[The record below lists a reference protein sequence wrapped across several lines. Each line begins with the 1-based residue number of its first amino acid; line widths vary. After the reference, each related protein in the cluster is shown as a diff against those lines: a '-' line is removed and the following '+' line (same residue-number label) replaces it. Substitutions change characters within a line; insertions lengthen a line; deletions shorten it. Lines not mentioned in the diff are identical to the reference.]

1 MYQGKNIKG
10 VIDIGTNSCRLF
22 IAELEN
28 TSEGKKIKRE
38 LVKDVEIVK
47 LGEGVNKTHNLN
59 PNAIKRTLDCLKK
72 YKEKA
77 SSYGVENIRAFATS
91 AVRDAENREVFL
103 QEVSK
108 LGIKIECISGKT
120 EATLNFLG
128 NSLVFKDKILV
139 VDIGGGSTEFTLGKD
154 KTIDFIQSINIGA
167 VRATEKF
174 FSDNDY
180 SEEKIEK
187 CKAWIRKNLEILKT
201 IKDRDFKLIG
211 VAGTATT
218 QISVRDKMEI
228 YDSSKV
234 HMATLT
240 LDELKEN
247 LSLFL
252 SKNFE
257 ERKKIVGLEEKRAD
271 VIIAGTLILLTIL
284 EELNQEQIIISESDN
299 LSGAITREEETMS
312 ERLEWIMEAYESF
325 RKSSGRRLIAGNIFD
340 YFMQDFR
347 GEMADA
353 YDIATKEE
361 IREDIKTLADIIYQE
376 EDKHKRE
383 FLVEILVNLVKM
395 LGELEVKN

>member
-91 AVRDAENREVFL
+91 AVRDAENREIFL
-103 QEVSK
+103 QEVLK

-128 NSLVFKDKILV
+128 NSLVFKDRILV

-154 KTIDFIQSINIGA
+154 KSIDFIQSINIGA

-180 SEEKIEK
+180 SEEKLEK

-284 EELNQEQIIISESDN
+284 EELNQDKIIISESDN
-299 LSGAITREEETMS
+299 LSGCLLYTSPSPR
-312 ERLEWIMEAYESF
+312 
-325 RKSSGRRLIAGNIFD
+325 D
-340 YFMQDFR
+340 R
-347 GEMADA
+347 G
-353 YDIATKEE
+353 
-361 IREDIKTLADIIYQE
+361 
-376 EDKHKRE
+376 
-383 FLVEILVNLVKM
+383 
-395 LGELEVKN
+395 

>member
-187 CKAWIRKNLEILKT
+187 CRSWIRKNLEILKT

-284 EELNQEQIIISESDN
+284 EELNQDKIIISESDN

-376 EDKHKRE
+376 ENKHKRE

-395 LGELEVKN
+395 LG

>member
-128 NSLVFKDKILV
+128 NSLVFKDEILV

-340 YFMQDFR
+340 YFMQDIR

-395 LGELEVKN
+395 LG

>member
-10 VIDIGTNSCRLF
+10 IIDIGTNSCRLF

-103 QEVSK
+103 QEVLK

-128 NSLVFKDKILV
+128 NSLVFKDRILV

-154 KTIDFIQSINIGA
+154 KSIDFIQSINIGA

-174 FSDNDY
+174 FSDNGY
-180 SEEKIEK
+180 SEEKLEK
-187 CKAWIRKNLEILKT
+187 CKVWIRKNLEILKT

-240 LDELKEN
+240 LNELKEN

-257 ERKKIVGLEEKRAD
+257 ERKNIIGLEEKRAD

-284 EELNQEQIIISESDN
+284 EELNQDKIIISESDN

-325 RKSSGRRLIAGNIFD
+325 KKSSGRRLIAGNIFD

-395 LGELEVKN
+395 LG

>member
-128 NSLVFKDKILV
+128 NSLVFKDEILV

-201 IKDRDFKLIG
+201 IKDRDFKLTG

-395 LGELEVKN
+395 LG

>member
-59 PNAIKRTLDCLKK
+59 PEAIKRTLDCLKK

-128 NSLVFKDKILV
+128 NSLVFKERILV

-201 IKDRDFKLIG
+201 IKDRDFKLTG

-284 EELNQEQIIISESDN
+284 EELNQDKIIISESDN

-325 RKSSGRRLIAGNIFD
+325 RKSSGRRF
-340 YFMQDFR
+340 
-347 GEMADA
+347 
-353 YDIATKEE
+353 
-361 IREDIKTLADIIYQE
+361 KTLE
-376 EDKHKRE
+376 EKW
-383 FLVEILVNLVKM
+383 LM
-395 LGELEVKN
+395 LMI

>member
-10 VIDIGTNSCRLF
+10 IIDIGTNSCRLF

-91 AVRDAENREVFL
+91 AVRDAENREIFL

-128 NSLVFKDKILV
+128 NSLVFKDRILV

-154 KTIDFIQSINIGA
+154 KSIDFIQSINIGA

-174 FSDNDY
+174 FSDNGY
-180 SEEKIEK
+180 SEEKLEK
-187 CKAWIRKNLEILKT
+187 CKIWIRKNLEILKT
-201 IKDRDFKLIG
+201 IKDREFKLIG

-257 ERKKIVGLEEKRAD
+257 ERKNIVGLEEKRAD

-284 EELNQEQIIISESDN
+284 EELNQDKIIISESDN

-395 LGELEVKN
+395 LG

>member
-1 MYQGKNIKG
+1 MYQDKNIKG

-38 LVKDVEIVK
+38 LVKEVEIVK

-59 PNAIKRTLDCLKK
+59 PDAIKRTLACLKK

-77 SSYGVENIRAFATS
+77 SFYGVENLRAFATS
-91 AVRDAENREVFL
+91 AVRDAENRETFL
-103 QEVSK
+103 HEVSK

-128 NSLVFKDKILV
+128 NSLVFKDRILV

-154 KTIDFIQSINIGA
+154 KSIDFIQSINIGA

-174 FSDNDY
+174 FNDNNY
-180 SEEKIEK
+180 SNEKLEK

-218 QISVRDKMEI
+218 QISVRDRMEI

-240 LDELKEN
+240 LNELKEN

-252 SKNFE
+252 SKNLDK
-257 ERKKIVGLEEKRAD
+257 RKNIIGLEEKRAD

-284 EELNQEQIIISESDN
+284 EELNQDKIIISESDN

-395 LGELEVKN
+395 LG

>member
-10 VIDIGTNSCRLF
+10 IIDIGTNSCRLF

-59 PNAIKRTLDCLKK
+59 PNAIKRTLNCLKK

-77 SSYGVENIRAFATS
+77 SSYGIENIRAFATS
-91 AVRDAENREVFL
+91 AVRDAENREIFL

-128 NSLVFKDKILV
+128 NSLVFKDRILV

-154 KTIDFIQSINIGA
+154 KSIDFIQSINIGA

-180 SEEKIEK
+180 SEEKLEK
-187 CKAWIRKNLEILKT
+187 CKVWIRKNLEILKT

-257 ERKKIVGLEEKRAD
+257 ERKNIIGLEEKRAD

-284 EELNQEQIIISESDN
+284 EELNQDKIIISESDN

-395 LGELEVKN
+395 LG

>member
-77 SSYGVENIRAFATS
+77 SSYGVENIKAFATS

-103 QEVSK
+103 QEVLK

-128 NSLVFKDKILV
+128 SSLVFKDRILV

-154 KTIDFIQSINIGA
+154 KSIDFIQSINIGA

-180 SEEKIEK
+180 SEEKLEK
-187 CKAWIRKNLEILKT
+187 CKVWIRKNLEILKT

-257 ERKKIVGLEEKRAD
+257 ERKNIVGLEEKRAD

-284 EELNQEQIIISESDN
+284 EELNQDKIIISESDN

-395 LGELEVKN
+395 LG

>member
-59 PNAIKRTLDCLKK
+59 PEAIKRTLDCLKK

-128 NSLVFKDKILV
+128 NSLVFKERILV

-201 IKDRDFKLIG
+201 IKDRDFKLTG

-395 LGELEVKN
+395 LG

>member
-10 VIDIGTNSCRLF
+10 IIDIGTNSCRLL

-128 NSLVFKDKILV
+128 NSLVFKDRILV

-154 KTIDFIQSINIGA
+154 KSIDFIQSINIGA

-180 SEEKIEK
+180 SEEKLEK

-228 YDSSKV
+228 YDNSKV

-257 ERKKIVGLEEKRAD
+257 GRKNIIGLEEKRAD

-284 EELNQEQIIISESDN
+284 EELNQDKIIISESDN

-395 LGELEVKN
+395 LG

>member
-128 NSLVFKDKILV
+128 NSLVFKDRILV

-154 KTIDFIQSINIGA
+154 KTIGFIQSINIGA

-187 CKAWIRKNLEILKT
+187 CRSWIRKNLEILKT

-234 HMATLT
+234 HMAALT

-257 ERKKIVGLEEKRAD
+257 ERKNIIGLEEKRAD

-284 EELNQEQIIISESDN
+284 EELNQDKIIISESDN

-395 LGELEVKN
+395 LG

>member
-59 PNAIKRTLDCLKK
+59 PEAIKRTLDCLKK

-128 NSLVFKDKILV
+128 NSLVFKDRILV

-154 KTIDFIQSINIGA
+154 KTIGFIQSINIGA

-180 SEEKIEK
+180 SEEKLEK
-187 CKAWIRKNLEILKT
+187 CRSWIRKNLEILKT
-201 IKDRDFKLIG
+201 IKDRNFKLVG

-234 HMATLT
+234 HMAALT

-257 ERKKIVGLEEKRAD
+257 ERKNIIGLEEKRAD

-284 EELNQEQIIISESDN
+284 EELNQNKIIISESDN

-395 LGELEVKN
+395 LG

>member
-128 NSLVFKDKILV
+128 NSLVFKDRILV

-180 SEEKIEK
+180 SEEKLEK
-187 CKAWIRKNLEILKT
+187 CRSWIRKNLEILKT

-284 EELNQEQIIISESDN
+284 EELNQDKIIISESDN

-395 LGELEVKN
+395 LG

>member
-59 PNAIKRTLDCLKK
+59 PEAIKRTLDCLKK

-128 NSLVFKDKILV
+128 NSLVFKDRILV

-154 KTIDFIQSINIGA
+154 KSIDFIQSINIGA

-180 SEEKIEK
+180 SEEKLEK

-218 QISVRDKMEI
+218 QISVRDKMKI

-257 ERKKIVGLEEKRAD
+257 ERKNIVGLEEKRAD

-284 EELNQEQIIISESDN
+284 EELNQDKIIISESDN

-395 LGELEVKN
+395 LG

>member
-10 VIDIGTNSCRLF
+10 IIDIGTNSCRLF

-59 PNAIKRTLDCLKK
+59 PEAIKRTLDCLKK

-128 NSLVFKDKILV
+128 NSLVFKDRILV

-180 SEEKIEK
+180 SEEKLEK
-187 CKAWIRKNLEILKT
+187 CQSWIRKNLEILKT

-284 EELNQEQIIISESDN
+284 EELNQDKIIISESDN

-395 LGELEVKN
+395 LG

>member
-59 PNAIKRTLDCLKK
+59 PEAIKRTLDCLKK

-128 NSLVFKDKILV
+128 NSLVFKERILV

-201 IKDRDFKLIG
+201 IKDRDFKLTG

-284 EELNQEQIIISESDN
+284 EELNQDKIIISESDN

-353 YDIATKEE
+353 YDIATKEK

-383 FLVEILVNLVKM
+383 FLVEILVNLVKI
-395 LGELEVKN
+395 LG

>member
-10 VIDIGTNSCRLF
+10 IIDIGTNSCRLF

-38 LVKDVEIVK
+38 LVKNVEIVK

-77 SSYGVENIRAFATS
+77 SSYGIENIRAFATS
-91 AVRDAENREVFL
+91 AVRDAENREIFL

-128 NSLVFKDKILV
+128 NSLVFKDRILV

-154 KTIDFIQSINIGA
+154 KSIDFIQSINIGA

-174 FSDNDY
+174 FSDNGY
-180 SEEKIEK
+180 SEEKLEK
-187 CKAWIRKNLEILKT
+187 CKIWIRKNLEILKT
-201 IKDRDFKLIG
+201 IKDREFKLIG

-257 ERKKIVGLEEKRAD
+257 ERKNIVGLEEKRAD

-284 EELNQEQIIISESDN
+284 EELNQDKIIISESDN

-395 LGELEVKN
+395 LG

>member
-1 MYQGKNIKG
+1 MYQDKNIKG

-59 PNAIKRTLDCLKK
+59 PEAIKRTLDCLKK

-128 NSLVFKDKILV
+128 NSLVFKDRILV

-154 KTIDFIQSINIGA
+154 KSIDFIQSINIGA

-180 SEEKIEK
+180 SEEKLEK

-284 EELNQEQIIISESDN
+284 EELNQDKIIISESDN

-395 LGELEVKN
+395 LG

>member
-1 MYQGKNIKG
+1 MYQDKNIKG
-10 VIDIGTNSCRLF
+10 IIDIGTNSCRLF

-91 AVRDAENREVFL
+91 AVRDAENRETFL
-103 QEVSK
+103 HEVSK

-128 NSLVFKDKILV
+128 NSLVFKERILV

-201 IKDRDFKLIG
+201 IKDRDFKLTG

-395 LGELEVKN
+395 LG

>member
-10 VIDIGTNSCRLF
+10 IIDIGTNSCRLF

-38 LVKDVEIVK
+38 LVKNVEIVK

-103 QEVSK
+103 QEVLK

-128 NSLVFKDKILV
+128 NSLVFKDRILV

-154 KTIDFIQSINIGA
+154 KSIDFIQSINIGA

-174 FSDNDY
+174 FSDNGY
-180 SEEKIEK
+180 SEEKLEK
-187 CKAWIRKNLEILKT
+187 CKIWIRKNLEILKT
-201 IKDRDFKLIG
+201 IKDREFKLIG

-257 ERKKIVGLEEKRAD
+257 ERKNIVGLEEKRAD

-284 EELNQEQIIISESDN
+284 EELNQDKIIISESDN

-395 LGELEVKN
+395 LG

>member
-10 VIDIGTNSCRLF
+10 IIDIGTNSCRLF

-77 SSYGVENIRAFATS
+77 SSYGIENIRAFATS
-91 AVRDAENREVFL
+91 AVRDAENREIFL

-128 NSLVFKDKILV
+128 SSLVFKDRILV

-154 KTIDFIQSINIGA
+154 KSIDFIQSINIGA

-180 SEEKIEK
+180 SEEKLEK
-187 CKAWIRKNLEILKT
+187 CKVWIRKNLEILKT
-201 IKDRDFKLIG
+201 IKDREFKLIG

-257 ERKKIVGLEEKRAD
+257 ERKNIVGLEEKRAD

-284 EELNQEQIIISESDN
+284 EELNQDKIIISESDN

-395 LGELEVKN
+395 LG

>member
-10 VIDIGTNSCRLF
+10 IIDIGTNSCRLF

-128 NSLVFKDKILV
+128 NSLVFKDRILV

-154 KTIDFIQSINIGA
+154 KSIDFIQSINIGA

-180 SEEKIEK
+180 SEEKLEK
-187 CKAWIRKNLEILKT
+187 CKVWIRKNLEILKT

-218 QISVRDKMEI
+218 QISVREKMEI

-395 LGELEVKN
+395 LG

>member
-10 VIDIGTNSCRLF
+10 IIDIGTNSCRLF

-77 SSYGVENIRAFATS
+77 SSYGVENIKAFATS

-103 QEVSK
+103 QEVLK

-128 NSLVFKDKILV
+128 NSLVFKDRILV

-154 KTIDFIQSINIGA
+154 KSIDFIQSINIGA

-180 SEEKIEK
+180 SEEKLEK
-187 CKAWIRKNLEILKT
+187 CKVWIRKNLEILKT
-201 IKDRDFKLIG
+201 IKDREFKLIG

-257 ERKKIVGLEEKRAD
+257 ERKNIIGLEEKRAD

-284 EELNQEQIIISESDN
+284 EELNQDKIIISESDN

-395 LGELEVKN
+395 LG

>member
-10 VIDIGTNSCRLF
+10 IIDIGTNSCRLF

-77 SSYGVENIRAFATS
+77 SSYGIENIRAFATS
-91 AVRDAENREVFL
+91 AVRDAENREIFL

-128 NSLVFKDKILV
+128 NSLVFKDRILV

-154 KTIDFIQSINIGA
+154 KSIDFIQSINIGA

-180 SEEKIEK
+180 SEEKLEK
-187 CKAWIRKNLEILKT
+187 CKVWIRKNLEILKT
-201 IKDRDFKLIG
+201 IKDREFKLIG

-284 EELNQEQIIISESDN
+284 EELNQDKIIISESDN

-395 LGELEVKN
+395 LG

>member
-10 VIDIGTNSCRLF
+10 IIDIGTNSCRLF

-59 PNAIKRTLDCLKK
+59 SNAIKRTLDCLKK

-77 SSYGVENIRAFATS
+77 SSYGIENIRAFATS
-91 AVRDAENREVFL
+91 AVRDAENREIFL

-128 NSLVFKDKILV
+128 NSLVFKDRILV

-154 KTIDFIQSINIGA
+154 KSIDFIQSINIGA

-180 SEEKIEK
+180 SEEKLEK
-187 CKAWIRKNLEILKT
+187 CKVWIRKNLEILKT

-257 ERKKIVGLEEKRAD
+257 ERKNIVGLEEKRAD

-284 EELNQEQIIISESDN
+284 EELNQDKIIISESDN

-395 LGELEVKN
+395 LG

>member
-91 AVRDAENREVFL
+91 AVRDAENRDIFL

-128 NSLVFKDKILV
+128 NSLVFKDRILV

-154 KTIDFIQSINIGA
+154 KSIDFIQSINIGA

-180 SEEKIEK
+180 SEEKLEK

-218 QISVRDKMEI
+218 QISVREKMEI

-257 ERKKIVGLEEKRAD
+257 GRKNIIGLEEKRAD

-284 EELNQEQIIISESDN
+284 EELNQDKIIISESDN

-361 IREDIKTLADIIYQE
+361 IKEDIKTLADIIYQE

-395 LGELEVKN
+395 LG

>member
-10 VIDIGTNSCRLF
+10 IIDIGTNSCRLF

-128 NSLVFKDKILV
+128 NSLVFKDRILV

-154 KTIDFIQSINIGA
+154 KSIDFIQSINIGA

-180 SEEKIEK
+180 SEEKLEK
-187 CKAWIRKNLEILKT
+187 CKVWIRKNLEILKT
-201 IKDRDFKLIG
+201 IKDREFKLIG

-257 ERKKIVGLEEKRAD
+257 ERKNIVGLEEKRAD

-284 EELNQEQIIISESDN
+284 EELNQDKIIISESDN

-395 LGELEVKN
+395 LG

>member
-59 PNAIKRTLDCLKK
+59 PEAIKRTLDCLKK

-128 NSLVFKDKILV
+128 NSLVFKERILV

-201 IKDRDFKLIG
+201 IKDRDFKLTG

-218 QISVRDKMEI
+218 QISVRDKMKI

-284 EELNQEQIIISESDN
+284 EELNQDKIIISESDN

-395 LGELEVKN
+395 LG

>member
-103 QEVSK
+103 QKVSK

-187 CKAWIRKNLEILKT
+187 CKAWIRKNLEILKN
-201 IKDRDFKLIG
+201 IKDRKFKLIG

-240 LDELKEN
+240 LNELKEN
-247 LSLFL
+247 LLLFL

-257 ERKKIVGLEEKRAD
+257 ERKNIIGLEEKRAD

-284 EELNQEQIIISESDN
+284 EELNQDKIIISESDN
-299 LSGAITREEETMS
+299 LSGAITREEEIMS

-395 LGELEVKN
+395 LG

>member
-257 ERKKIVGLEEKRAD
+257 ERKKIIGLEEKRAD

-395 LGELEVKN
+395 LG

>member
-128 NSLVFKDKILV
+128 NSLVFKDRILV
-139 VDIGGGSTEFTLGKD
+139 VDIGGGSTEFTLGRD

-187 CKAWIRKNLEILKT
+187 CKAWIKKNLEILKT

-257 ERKKIVGLEEKRAD
+257 ERKNIIGLEEKRAD

-284 EELNQEQIIISESDN
+284 EELNQDKIIISESDN

-383 FLVEILVNLVKM
+383 FLVEILVNLVKI
-395 LGELEVKN
+395 LG

>member
-59 PNAIKRTLDCLKK
+59 PEAIKRTLDCLKK

-128 NSLVFKDKILV
+128 NSLVFKDRILV

-154 KTIDFIQSINIGA
+154 KSIDFIQSINIGA

-180 SEEKIEK
+180 SEEKLEK
-187 CKAWIRKNLEILKT
+187 CKVWIRKNLEILKT
-201 IKDRDFKLIG
+201 IKDRDFKLTG

-284 EELNQEQIIISESDN
+284 EELNQDKIIISESDN

-395 LGELEVKN
+395 LG

>member
-10 VIDIGTNSCRLF
+10 IIDIGTNSCRLF

-103 QEVSK
+103 QEVLK

-128 NSLVFKDKILV
+128 NSLVFKDRILV

-154 KTIDFIQSINIGA
+154 KSIDFIQSINIGA

-180 SEEKIEK
+180 SKEKLEK

-201 IKDRDFKLIG
+201 IKDREFKLIG

-257 ERKKIVGLEEKRAD
+257 ERKNIVGLEEKRAD

-284 EELNQEQIIISESDN
+284 EELNQDKIIISESDN

-395 LGELEVKN
+395 LG

>member
-10 VIDIGTNSCRLF
+10 IIDIGTNSCRLF

-38 LVKDVEIVK
+38 LVKNVEIVK

-77 SSYGVENIRAFATS
+77 SSYGIENIRAFATS
-91 AVRDAENREVFL
+91 AVRDAENREIFL

-128 NSLVFKDKILV
+128 NSLVFKDRILV

-154 KTIDFIQSINIGA
+154 KSIDFIQSINIGA

-180 SEEKIEK
+180 SEEKLEK

-218 QISVRDKMEI
+218 QISVRDKMKI

-257 ERKKIVGLEEKRAD
+257 ERKNIVGLEEKRAD

-284 EELNQEQIIISESDN
+284 EELNQDKIIISESDN

-395 LGELEVKN
+395 LG

>member
-59 PNAIKRTLDCLKK
+59 PEAIKRTLDCLKK

-128 NSLVFKDKILV
+128 NSLVFKDEILV

-284 EELNQEQIIISESDN
+284 EELNQDKIIISESDN

-395 LGELEVKN
+395 LG

>member
-10 VIDIGTNSCRLF
+10 IIDIGTNSCRLF

-38 LVKDVEIVK
+38 LVKNVEIVK

-77 SSYGVENIRAFATS
+77 SSYGIENIRAFATS
-91 AVRDAENREVFL
+91 AVRDAENREIFL

-128 NSLVFKDKILV
+128 NSLVFKDRILV

-154 KTIDFIQSINIGA
+154 KSIDFIQSINIGA

-180 SEEKIEK
+180 SEEKLEK
-187 CKAWIRKNLEILKT
+187 CKVWIRKNLEILKT
-201 IKDRDFKLIG
+201 IKDREFKLIG

-257 ERKKIVGLEEKRAD
+257 ERKNIVGLEEKRAD

-284 EELNQEQIIISESDN
+284 EELNQNKIIISESDN

-395 LGELEVKN
+395 LG

>member
-128 NSLVFKDKILV
+128 NSLVFKDRILV

-187 CKAWIRKNLEILKT
+187 CRSWIRKNLEILKT

-271 VIIAGTLILLTIL
+271 VIIAGTLILLIIL
-284 EELNQEQIIISESDN
+284 EELNQDKIIISESDN

-395 LGELEVKN
+395 LG